1 VYTVRSLTGPY
12 QPTMMPSSPTDA
24 LDVRFDRLY
33 RAERERLWRAVYAFV
48 GNADVASDAVS
59 EAFAQCIRRGDRVRD
74 PRAWVWKAAFAIAR
88 GELQER
94 SRWTALADSEPAAPA
109 DLSLERVLTALAEL
123 SPKQRAV
130 ILLRHYAGYRSR
142 EVAHLLGMAP
152 ATVRVHLA
160 RGRRNLKGALEAND
174 DEDRT

>member
-1 VYTVRSLTGPY
+1 MMSSL
-12 QPTMMPSSPTDA
+12 PTDA
-24 LDVRFDRLY
+24 LEERFDRLY
-33 RAERERLWRAVYAFV
+33 RAERERLWRALYALV
-48 GNADVASDAVS
+48 RNADIASDAVA
-59 EAFAQCIRRGDRVRD
+59 EAFAQCIRRGEQVRD

-94 SRWTALADSEPAAPA
+94 SRWTALSESEPAAPP
-109 DLSLERVLTALAEL
+109 DSSLERVLTALAGL

-142 EVAHLLGMAP
+142 EVADLLGMAP

-160 RGRRNLKGALEAND
+160 RGRRNLERALEEND

>member
-1 VYTVRSLTGPY
+1 
-12 QPTMMPSSPTDA
+12 MMMSSSPTDA
-24 LDVRFDRLY
+24 LEGRFDRLY

-48 GNADVASDAVS
+48 RNADVASDAVA
-59 EAFAQCIRRGDRVRD
+59 EAFAQCLRRGEEVRD

-94 SRWTALADSEPAAPA
+94 SRWTALDDAESTAPPDS
-109 DLSLERVLTALAEL
+109 SLDRVLTALAGL

-142 EVAHLLGMAP
+142 EVAQLLGMAP

-160 RGRRNLKGALEAND
+160 RGRRNLERALEEND

>member
-1 VYTVRSLTGPY
+1 MMRS
-12 QPTMMPSSPTDA
+12 SSHTDA
-24 LDVRFDRLY
+24 LDERFDRLY

-48 GNADVASDAVS
+48 GHADVASDAVA
-59 EAFAQCIRRGDRVRD
+59 EAFAQCLRRGDQVRD

-94 SRWTALADSEPAAPA
+94 SRWTALDDEAESTAPPDSGL
-109 DLSLERVLTALAEL
+109 DRVLTALAGL

-160 RGRRNLKGALEAND
+160 RGRRNHERALEENE